1 MARPPEQLGSLRL
14 VRQLGVG
21 RKCQIWE
28 AADESQSKRVAVKL
42 VSPESASDKSIR
54 QLLKH
59 ELIVS
64 KSLNHPGIIRM
75 EALFN
80 GWSTATPCH
89 GIIPSSEL
97 KDETYF

>member
-28 AADESQSKRVAVKL
+28 ASDESQAKRVAVKL
-42 VSPESASDKSIR
+42 VSPESASDKGTR

-64 KSLNHPGIIRM
+64 KSLNHL
-75 EALFN
+75 E
-80 GWSTATPCH
+80 
-89 GIIPSSEL
+89 
-97 KDETYF
+97 